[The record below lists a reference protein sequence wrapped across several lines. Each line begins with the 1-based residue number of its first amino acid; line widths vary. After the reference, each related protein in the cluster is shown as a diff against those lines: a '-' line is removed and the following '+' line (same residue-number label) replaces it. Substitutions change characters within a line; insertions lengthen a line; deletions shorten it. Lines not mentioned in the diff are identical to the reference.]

1 MARLVEEE
9 ADLKNALFEEMFI
22 ERDSD
27 SSKDEIIP
35 SQDGELQVP
44 LVHTR
49 RPNLVHTDN
58 TRCLLIHRIKG

>member
-1 MARLVEEE
+1 MARLVDKE

-27 SSKDEIIP
+27 SSTDEIIP
-35 SQDGELQVP
+35 SQDGKLQVP

-49 RPNLVHTDN
+49 RPKLTDN
-58 TRCLLIHRIKG
+58 TRYLLIHRIKG

>member
-1 MARLVEEE
+1 MARLVVEE
-9 ADLKNALFEEMFI
+9 ADLKNALFEVLFI

-44 LVHTR
+44 LAHTR
-49 RPNLVHTDN
+49 RPKLNL
-58 TRCLLIHRIKG
+58 IKYSI

>member
-1 MARLVEEE
+1 MARLVVEE
-9 ADLKNALFEEMFI
+9 ADLKNAFFEEMFI

-35 SQDGELQVP
+35 YQDGELQVP

-49 RPNLVHTDN
+49 RPKPTDN
-58 TRCLLIHRIKG
+58 TRCLLIHRIEG